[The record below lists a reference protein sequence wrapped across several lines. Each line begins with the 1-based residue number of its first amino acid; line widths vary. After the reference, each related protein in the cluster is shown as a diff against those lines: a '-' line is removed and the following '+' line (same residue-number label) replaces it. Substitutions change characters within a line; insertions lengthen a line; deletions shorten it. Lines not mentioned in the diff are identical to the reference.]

1 MNNMLYK
8 VLPRTYHLE
17 IRFNGDETQCQ
28 FHHFYKSEHVT
39 IFNIPKCASTT
50 LKFYFNFL
58 NTHLQEGHRK
68 LLFLREPY
76 SRIKSAYKM
85 KCRNEKGTDSFTNIV
100 RRYQDYL
107 EGKPVPYEKYNDLMH
122 FIPQHS
128 YVDAFGCEF
137 DFVGSVENLQQSID
151 QLNINW
157 NIKDYKLK
165 YENQN
170 SFDDAEEKQFEHEYE
185 KILGANE
192 TFYKKYLEKD
202 IKLYDTCIRN

>member
-1 MNNMLYK
+1 
-8 VLPRTYHLE
+8 
-17 IRFNGDETQCQ
+17 
-28 FHHFYKSEHVT
+28 
-39 IFNIPKCASTT
+39 
-50 LKFYFNFL
+50 
-58 NTHLQEGHRK
+58 
-68 LLFLREPY
+68 
-76 SRIKSAYKM
+76 M

-202 IKLYDTCIRN
+202 INLYETYIRN